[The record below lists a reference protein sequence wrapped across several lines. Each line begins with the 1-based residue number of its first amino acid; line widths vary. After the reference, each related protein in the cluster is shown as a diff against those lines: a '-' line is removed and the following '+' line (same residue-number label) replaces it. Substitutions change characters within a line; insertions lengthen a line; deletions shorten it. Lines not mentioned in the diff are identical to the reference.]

1 LLRFFRLFFP
11 AVESAIIRSSTK
23 GWVIEDMWIIPRDLD
38 QEIHPEKIQIV
49 PCFFVG
55 VFGESLE
62 LV

>member
-1 LLRFFRLFFP
+1 
-11 AVESAIIRSSTK
+11 
-23 GWVIEDMWIIPRDLD
+23 MWIIPKDLD